1 MALTV
6 TPPEVQQQPAILIVE
21 DDEQVRRA
29 VARALRLDGFT
40 VVQAENGAVALRE
53 LQGIEHSLKLVL
65 TDIRMPV
72 MNGIELAKILS
83 ATYPNIPVLFMSGYL
98 PEASQGT
105 HLHEIGA
112 RLLLKPFSP
121 DVLLEAIRAAV
132 SHERR
137 SAQRTSA

>member
-1 MALTV
+1 V
-6 TPPEVQQQPAILIVE
+6 TPPEVQQTPTILIVE
-21 DDEQVRRA
+21 DDEQVRKA
-29 VARALRLDGFT
+29 LSRALRVEGYT

-72 MNGIELAKILS
+72 MDGIELAKVLRAAYPSIPIL
-83 ATYPNIPVLFMSGYL
+83 YMSGYL

-105 HLHEIGA
+105 YLREVGA

-121 DVLLEAIRAAV
+121 DVLLEAIRAAL
-132 SHERR
+132 SHERP